1 MTPSDPTLSGGYYL
15 SPCILTDCHDDMTV
29 VKEEIF
35 GAVMSVMPFTTEED
49 VLQRANNSNFGLAA
63 GVFTK

>member
-1 MTPSDPTLSGGYYL
+1 
-15 SPCILTDCHDDMTV
+15 MTV

>member
-15 SPCILTDCHDDMTV
+15 SPCILTDCHDDMTA